1 MTTRAKRLI
10 VVRFRADRGRW
21 ELDYRDQHR
30 TRHRPL
36 FESEA
41 EALEEAAKKRKDL
54 EQGIPLLDDPDLTV
68 RGYAERWLA
77 GGSTQEL
84 EPKTRESYRQLL
96 DSHVLPILGHLKL
109 RELHRRHVKA
119 LVAAKRAARLP
130 RKTTKDV
137 ARADAEASPSGR
149 WTSTSRTRPCKSSE
163 PRRTPARSRTRRPT
177 RSGPWTSPRTSPRR
191 SSGT

>member
-84 EPKTRESYRQLL
+84 EAKTRESYRQLL

-119 LVAAKRAARLP
+119 LVAAKRGHAD
-130 RKTTKDV
+130 TDDV
-137 ARADAEASPSGR
+137 DEIGAHGTDISRHSLATWFIRCAFQ
-149 WTSTSRTRPCKSSE
+149 ST
-163 PRRTPARSRTRRPT
+163 PT
-177 RSGPWTSPRTSPRR
+177 RWKTR
-191 SSGT
+191 SVFRWRVCAKKKYRA